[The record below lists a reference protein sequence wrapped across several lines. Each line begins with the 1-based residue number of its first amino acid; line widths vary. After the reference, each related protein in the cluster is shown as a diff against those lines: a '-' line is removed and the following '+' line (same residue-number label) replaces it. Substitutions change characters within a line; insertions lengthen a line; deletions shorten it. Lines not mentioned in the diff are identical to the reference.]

1 MFEVL
6 EKVFFCLF
14 VCFNILEF
22 KGEKPNLA
30 REGQESWLHL
40 VIWHPG

>member
-6 EKVFFCLF
+6 EKVFF
-14 VCFNILEF
+14 FNILEF

-30 REGQESWLHL
+30 REGKESWLHL

>member
-1 MFEVL
+1 MFDVL
-6 EKVFFCLF
+6 EKVLCVFF
-14 VCFNILEF
+14 FNILEF

-40 VIWHPG
+40 AIWHPG